1 MNLHLKEE
9 NKLVKI
15 FLTYISLYLHMPS
28 LTVMNHFNSVAD
40 VHFSPPDG
48 PLLSLRHSSSCQT
61 LNMPICRLALS
72 CSYPMSQQKAFQI
85 TRTSIFGDEKCHTHD
100 TCVHRH
106 SVFREEL
113 LLGNCL

>member
-15 FLTYISLYLHMPS
+15 FLTYISLSLHMPS

-40 VHFSPPDG
+40 VHFSPPDA
-48 PLLSLRHSSSCQT
+48 PLLSLGHSSSCQT
-61 LNMPICRLALS
+61 LNMPIFRLALS

-85 TRTSIFGDEKCHTHD
+85 TRTSIFGNEKCHTHAHV
-100 TCVHRH
+100 CAQAQ
-106 SVFREEL
+106 
-113 LLGNCL
+113 